1 LAGYEIASSPNE
13 PAQSLEGETLMS
25 SGASSVIHPTGLI
38 YGHSE
43 CRYLDETIPVLTQ
56 VLALELVARRN
67 REAILKHPNTG
78 WKLIVHEGGPDVKD
92 KPERNHYGV
101 RVSNNQEVD
110 NAYQYLLANKEKLGL
125 KKVVKRKER
134 DGSYSMF
141 LVEPGGNYWEIESY
155 ENRHKAG
162 LPEHIAYPWKT
173 RLTEE
178 RLPGCG
184 YIPQALTHGTV
195 ECTNLA
201 ASAKFYE
208 EALGLD
214 VITHVPTIRP
224 HDIKHPATPWYV
236 VSLEVPPKNKH
247 YLTPLQRYTVAV
259 ESPGALAEAR
269 AELAARR
276 AEFGIT
282 SIAEIR
288 DTADGQSFPLC
299 DLDRNWWEIAYANN

>member
-1 LAGYEIASSPNE
+1 
-13 PAQSLEGETLMS
+13 MS
-25 SGASSVIHPTGLI
+25 SAVNSVIQPTGLI
-38 YGHSE
+38 HGHSE
-43 CRYLDETIPVLTQ
+43 CCYLDETLPVLTQ
-56 VLALELVARRN
+56 VLALDLIDRSDGQ
-67 REAILKHPNTG
+67 AILKHPNTG
-78 WKLIVHEGGPDVKD
+78 WKLILHEGGADVKD

-141 LVEPGGNYWEIESY
+141 FVEPGGNYWEIESY

-162 LPEHIAYPWKT
+162 LPEQIAHPWKT
-173 RLTEE
+173 KLADEK
-178 RLPGCG
+178 LPGCG
-184 YIPQALTHGTV
+184 YIPQAMTHGTM

-201 ASAKFYE
+201 ASIKFYR

-224 HDIKHPATPWYV
+224 HDVKHPSTPWYV

-259 ESPGALAEAR
+259 ASPAALGRAR
-269 AELAARR
+269 EELRARR

-282 SIAEIR
+282 SIEEIQ
-288 DTADGQSFPLC
+288 DIDGGQSFQLS
-299 DLDRNWWEIAYANN
+299 DLDRNWWEIAYLKN